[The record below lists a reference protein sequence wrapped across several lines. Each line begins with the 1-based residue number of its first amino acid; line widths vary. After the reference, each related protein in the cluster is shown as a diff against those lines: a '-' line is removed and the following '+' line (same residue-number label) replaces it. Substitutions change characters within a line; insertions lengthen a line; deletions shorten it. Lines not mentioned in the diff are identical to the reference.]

1 MPYRV
6 ATADGRTGHALS
18 TLRVEIN
25 LGLKKGYSGSV
36 QDKQEV
42 LDFITNLHRQALK
55 QAANFITFVVTDT
68 ILAYAYDEDG
78 RPKTQHEPGL
88 CLVSD
93 KSPLYAADM
102 SDAEWKTLVEFY
114 AQALGEHF
122 DQDHVF
128 VTYLPSEIK
137 VLQRCQ

>member
-6 ATADGRTGHALS
+6 ATADGRTGHAVS

-68 ILAYAYDEDG
+68 ILAYAYE
-78 RPKTQHEPGL
+78 
-88 CLVSD
+88 
-93 KSPLYAADM
+93 
-102 SDAEWKTLVEFY
+102 
-114 AQALGEHF
+114 
-122 DQDHVF
+122 
-128 VTYLPSEIK
+128 
-137 VLQRCQ
+137 